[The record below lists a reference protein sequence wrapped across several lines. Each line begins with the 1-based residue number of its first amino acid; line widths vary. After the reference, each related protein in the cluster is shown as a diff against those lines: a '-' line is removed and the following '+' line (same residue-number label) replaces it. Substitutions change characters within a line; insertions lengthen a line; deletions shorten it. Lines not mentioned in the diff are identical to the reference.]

1 MKKILITSVS
11 AGAGH
16 VRAAKAIEQYLKD
29 SRYFEHH
36 TQVEHCDLMNFSL
49 PWFKYLYTDKY
60 LDLINYFPSVWK
72 ALYHI
77 SDRPGL
83 SSANYGKRLVQYH
96 SHRKFLHY
104 LKDYSPDLVISTHFL
119 PPEILVKYRRKE
131 NLNFKIVVVVTDFDV
146 HYLWRHNHVDYY
158 MVAGQMAYDKLISLG
173 IDKSKIIITGIPVM
187 PAFFKSYHSQDIIEH
202 YGFDTS
208 KRQVLLMAG
217 GAGVGELDEVAK
229 EILEQHSN
237 IQLIALAGKNQK
249 LLADLQKLQKIFGT
263 GIYPMGFTD
272 KVHEL
277 MAISEMVVTKP
288 GGLSTSECLALKKPM
303 LLINPI
309 PGQEE
314 HNAHYL
320 QNLGVAKLSQ
330 NFHTDF
336 GHMLENLDSYK
347 ENMEK
352 LTTYNTQDLM
362 LQFFK
367 KLL

>member
-16 VRAAKAIEQYLKD
+16 VRAAKAIEQYLKQ
-29 SRYFEHH
+29 SRYFQHH
-36 TQVEHCDLMNFSL
+36 TQVEHCDLMNFSV
-49 PWFKYLYTDKY
+49 PWFRYLYTDKY

-77 SDRPGL
+77 SDRPGIAG
-83 SSANYGKRLVQYH
+83 ANYGKRLVQYH
-96 SHRKFLHY
+96 THRKFLHY
-104 LKDYSPDLVISTHFL
+104 LKDYNPDLVISTHFL

-146 HYLWRHNHVDYY
+146 HYLWRHSHVDYY
-158 MVAGQMAYDKLISLG
+158 MVAGQMANEKLLSLG
-173 IDKSKIIITGIPVM
+173 IDKSRIIITGIPVM
-187 PAFFKSYHSQDIIEH
+187 PAFFQSYDKSGIINE

-208 KRQVLLMAG
+208 KKQVLLMAG
-217 GAGVGELDEVAK
+217 GAGVGDLDEVAK
-229 EILEQHSN
+229 NILAQN
-237 IQLIALAGKNQK
+237 NNVQLIALAGKNQK
-249 LLADLQKLQKIFGT
+249 LLANLEELRQTFET
-263 GIYPMGFTD
+263 GIYPLGFTD
-272 KVHEL
+272 KVHEF
-277 MAISEMVVTKP
+277 MAISDMVITKP

-320 QNLGVAKLSQ
+320 QDLGVAKLSE
-330 NFHTDF
+330 NFHQDF
-336 GHMLENLDSYK
+336 QNMLTHLDSYTHK
-347 ENMEK
+347 MEK
-352 LTTYNTQDLM
+352 LHTYNTEELM
-362 LQFFK
+362 IQFFR